1 MIIKNI
7 TQIVVFIAFTTALSA
22 QYVGDVITPNPAKRM
37 EKTMD
42 KPVHKYSSE
51 VKLDEL
57 KTHLYKIASPEF
69 AGREPGTEGM
79 DKAEAYITDL
89 LKKHKVSYAPGLSSY
104 YQPVEFTFTTWE
116 DPKISANGKDFR
128 HLWDFVAFSSKTNEI
143 LNTDIKTIHLLG
155 YGIDHKNYSNYPKN
169 KSELKGTTAI
179 IADGEPKDANGV
191 SLLDKSNTSTEW
203 GSNVALKIETAK
215 KNGIENLFIVT
226 SDIRDMVTKNRR
238 ALMGP
243 SSEMKNTI
251 GKKYD
256 TPNVI
261 YVSPLMAADLLGQTE
276 EEVMQTLTK
285 KENSKSSS
293 TNLTIHLK
301 KKQTL
306 IKGNNIA
313 AYFKGSKK
321 PDEVVIL
328 SAHHDHVGQKG
339 QEIFY
344 GADDNGT
351 GTVALMEIAESLALA
366 EKAGKSP
373 ERSILVLWVTAE
385 EKGLLGSRYYVENPI
400 FPIEN
405 TVADINIDMI
415 GRNDKKYLELGNT
428 NYVYVIGADRI
439 SKDLHEV
446 NVAMND
452 QYSDLVLDY
461 TYNSDSDPNRFYFRA
476 DHYSFASKGI
486 PAVFFFTGVHD
497 DYHKTTD
504 TPDKIDYD
512 KYTKITQHIFN
523 VIWEVADRPERL
535 RITEQVK

>member
-1 MIIKNI
+1 MKLKN
-7 TQIVVFIAFTTALSA
+7 VFTTLGFSFLTFIINA
-22 QYVGDVITPNPAKRM
+22 QYIGDVIIPSPSNRK
-37 EKTMD
+37 EKSMD
-42 KPVHKYSSE
+42 HPMMRYSSE
-51 VKLDEL
+51 IKTDEL
-57 KTHLYKIASPEF
+57 KAHLTKIASAEF
-69 AGREPGTEGM
+69 AGREPGTAGM
-79 DKAEAYITDL
+79 EMAEAYITDL
-89 LKKHKVSYAPGLSSY
+89 LKKHNVNFAPGLKSY
-104 YQPVEFTFTTWE
+104 YQPVEFTFSSWE
-116 DPKISANGKDFR
+116 DPKILAAGKEFKN
-128 HLWDFVAFSSKTNEI
+128 LWDFVAFPNKTNELI
-143 LNTDIKTIHLLG
+143 ESKITSVHLLG
-155 YGIDHKNYSNYPKN
+155 YGIDHTEYSDYPK
-169 KSELKGTTAI
+169 KKDKLKGATAI
-179 IADGEPKDANGV
+179 ILEGEPKDKDGN
-191 SLLDKSNTSTEW
+191 SILDKNSFETEW
-203 GSNVALKIETAK
+203 TDNMDVKIAVAK
-215 KNGIENLFIVT
+215 KYGVENLLVVT
-226 SDIRDMVTKNRR
+226 KDIEEMVTKNRR
-238 ALMGP
+238 VLLGP
-243 SSEMKNTI
+243 ASEMKNTI

-261 YVSPLMAADLLGQTE
+261 YISQAIASAILGTTDEQLINLLNEKKGDKINANQ
-276 EEVMQTLTK
+276 VTL
-285 KENSKSSS
+285 
-293 TNLTIHLK
+293 HLK
-301 KKQTL
+301 KKQNL

-328 SAHHDHVGQKG
+328 TAHHDHVGQKG
-339 QEIFY
+339 QDIFY

-385 EKGLLGSRYYVENPI
+385 EKGLLGSKYYVENPLI
-400 FPIEN
+400 PIEK

-415 GRNDKKYLELGNT
+415 GRNDKKYTTAGNS

-446 NVAMND
+446 NVTLNE
-452 QYSDLVLDY
+452 QYSGLTLDY

-504 TPDKIDYD
+504 TVDKIDFE

-523 VIWEVADRPERL
+523 VLWNVAERSERL

>member
-1 MIIKNI
+1 MKLKVLISVFVFTLFI
-7 TQIVVFIAFTTALSA
+7 TTLSA
-22 QYVGDVITPNPAKRM
+22 QFVGDVITPNPANRK
-37 EKTMD
+37 EKHMD
-42 KPVHKYSSE
+42 KPMHKYSSE
-51 VKLDEL
+51 IKLDEL
-57 KTHLYKIASPEF
+57 KAHLYKVASPEF

-79 DKAEAYITDL
+79 DKAETYITDL
-89 LKKHKVSYAPGLSSY
+89 LKKHEVSYAPGLNNY
-104 YQPVEFTFTTWE
+104 YQPVEYTFTSWE
-116 DPKISANGKDFR
+116 DPKISSKGKDYR
-128 HLWDFVAFSSKTNEI
+128 YLWDFIAFSNKTNEI
-143 LNTDIKTIHLLG
+143 LNKNIKSIIILG

-169 KSELKGTTAI
+169 KSVLKGSTVMI
-179 IADGEPKDANGV
+179 IEGEPTEKNGI
-191 SLLDKSNTSTEW
+191 SRIDKSNTSTEW
-203 GSNVALKIETAK
+203 GSNVDLKIEVAK
-215 KNGIENLFIVT
+215 KYEIENLLIVT
-226 SDIRDMVTKNRR
+226 NDIRDIGIKNRR

-251 GKKYD
+251 GKIYD

-261 YVSPLMAADLLGQTE
+261 YISPALAANILDQSE
-276 EEVMQTLTK
+276 ETILETLAQLDNTAPRAVD
-285 KENSKSSS
+285 
-293 TNLTIHLK
+293 LTINLK
-301 KKQTL
+301 KKQSL

-313 AYFKGSKK
+313 AYFEGSEK
-321 PDEVVIL
+321 PNEVVIL

-339 QEIFY
+339 QDIFY
-344 GADDNGT
+344 GADDNGS

-366 EKAGKSP
+366 QKAGKSP
-373 ERSILVLWVTAE
+373 KRSILVLWVTAE
-385 EKGLLGSRYYVENPI
+385 EKGLLGSKYYVENPI

-439 SKDLHEV
+439 SKDLHNV
-446 NVAMND
+446 NVSMND
-452 QYSDLVLDY
+452 QYSDLILDY

-504 TPDKIDYD
+504 TPDKIDFE

-523 VIWEVADRPERL
+523 VIWEVADRAERL